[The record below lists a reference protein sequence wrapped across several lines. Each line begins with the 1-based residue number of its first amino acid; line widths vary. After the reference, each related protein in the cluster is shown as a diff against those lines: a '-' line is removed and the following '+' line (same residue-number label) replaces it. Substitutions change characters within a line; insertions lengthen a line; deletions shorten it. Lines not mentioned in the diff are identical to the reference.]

1 MAKADGSY
9 WVGIKCGCLGC
20 LESKDQGA
28 TSNIGATMGAT
39 MGATALYSDRINTVF
54 Q

>member
-39 MGATALYSDRINTVF
+39 ALYSDRINTVF